1 MLVLLL
7 LLLLQQHLF
16 FSPSEFALFGYLNMF

>member
-1 MLVLLL
+1 MLVLL